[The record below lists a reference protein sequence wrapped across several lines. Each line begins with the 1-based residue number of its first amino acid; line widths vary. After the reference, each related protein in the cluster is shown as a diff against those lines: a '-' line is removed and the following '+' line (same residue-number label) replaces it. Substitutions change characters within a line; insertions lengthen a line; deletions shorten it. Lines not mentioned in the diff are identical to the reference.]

1 MSKRPKVDESADS
14 DDLQALFDS
23 IASPPAA
30 GPAPAPAVA
39 VSAQGVN
46 AAADD
51 NADNDELQALF
62 DAVAAEMEPGA
73 HERSAAPASTP
84 TPITAAESPAAQ
96 FDEAAA
102 VYTRLGQMTRQLHD
116 SLHELGLDV
125 AVQDAVQAM
134 PDARER
140 LDYIALMTEQAA
152 SRVLNATDIARPLQ
166 DRVQHGAQALH
177 VRWEKVFAGELSV
190 DEFRLLSGET
200 RDFLAQTESDSCAI
214 NAQLM
219 AIMMAQDF
227 QDLTGQVIKKIVGL
241 AQDLESGLMN
251 VLIETMPG
259 EKKTESVK
267 SLLNGPVVNPE
278 GRTDVV
284 ASQKQVDDLL
294 DSLGF

>member
-30 GPAPAPAVA
+30 GPAPAVA

-227 QDLTGQVIKKIVGL
+227 QDLTGQVIKRIL
-241 AQDLESGLMN
+241 NAAQTLEAQLLQVLLETAPPAVKAERAGNLM
-251 VLIETMPG
+251 
-259 EKKTESVK
+259 
-267 SLLNGPVVNPE
+267 NGPVTD
-278 GRTDVV
+278 GKAGGDVV
-284 ASQKQVDDLL
+284 TSQGQVDDLL
-294 DSLGF
+294 ESLGF

>member
-190 DEFRLLSGET
+190 DEFRRLSGDT
-200 RDFLAQTESDSCAI
+200 RDFLAQTESDSRAV

-227 QDLTGQVIKKIVGL
+227 QDLTGQVIKRIL
-241 AQDLESGLMN
+241 SAAQTLEAQLLQVLLETAPPAVKAERAGNLM
-251 VLIETMPG
+251 
-259 EKKTESVK
+259 
-267 SLLNGPVVNPE
+267 NGPVTD
-278 GRTDVV
+278 GKAGGDVV
-284 ASQKQVDDLL
+284 TSQGQVDDLL
-294 DSLGF
+294 ESLGF

>member
-30 GPAPAPAVA
+30 APAPAVA

-73 HERSAAPASTP
+73 HERSAAPAPTP

-116 SLHELGLDV
+116 SLHELGLD
-125 AVQDAVQAM
+125 AALQDAVQAM

-200 RDFLAQTESDSCAI
+200 RDFLARTESDSCAI

-227 QDLTGQVIKKIVGL
+227 QDLTGQVIKRIL
-241 AQDLESGLMN
+241 SAAQTLEAQLLQVLLETAPPAVKAERAGNLM
-251 VLIETMPG
+251 
-259 EKKTESVK
+259 
-267 SLLNGPVVNPE
+267 NGPV
-278 GRTDVV
+278 TDGKAGGEVV
-284 ASQKQVDDLL
+284 TSQGQVDDLL
-294 DSLGF
+294 ESLGF

>member
-30 GPAPAPAVA
+30 GPAPAVA

-73 HERSAAPASTP
+73 HERSAAPAPTP

-116 SLHELGLDV
+116 SLHELGLD
-125 AVQDAVQAM
+125 AALQDAVQAM

-227 QDLTGQVIKKIVGL
+227 QDLTGQVIKRIL
-241 AQDLESGLMN
+241 SAAQTLEAQLLQVLLETAPPAVKAERAGNLM
-251 VLIETMPG
+251 
-259 EKKTESVK
+259 
-267 SLLNGPVVNPE
+267 NGPVTD
-278 GRTDVV
+278 GKAGGDVV
-284 ASQKQVDDLL
+284 TSQGQVDDLL
-294 DSLGF
+294 ESLGF

>member
-30 GPAPAPAVA
+30 GPAVA
-39 VSAQGVN
+39 VSAQVAN

-62 DAVAAEMEPGA
+62 DAVAAEMEPSA
-73 HERSAAPASTP
+73 HERSAAPAPTTTP
-84 TPITAAESPAAQ
+84 IPIPITAAVSPAPQ

-116 SLHELGLDV
+116 SLHELGLD
-125 AVQDAVQAM
+125 AALQDAVRAM
-134 PDARER
+134 PDTRER

-200 RDFLAQTESDSCAI
+200 RDFLARTESDSCAI

-227 QDLTGQVIKKIVGL
+227 QDLTGQVIKRIL
-241 AQDLESGLMN
+241 SAAQTLEAQLLQVLLETAPPAVKAERAGNLM
-251 VLIETMPG
+251 
-259 EKKTESVK
+259 
-267 SLLNGPVVNPE
+267 NGPVTD
-278 GRTDVV
+278 GKAGGDVV
-284 ASQKQVDDLL
+284 TSQGQVDDLL
-294 DSLGF
+294 ESLGF

>member
-30 GPAPAPAVA
+30 GPAPAVA

-73 HERSAAPASTP
+73 HERSAAPAPTP

-227 QDLTGQVIKKIVGL
+227 QDLTGQVIKRIL
-241 AQDLESGLMN
+241 NAAQTLEAQLLQVLLETAPPAVKAERAGNLM
-251 VLIETMPG
+251 
-259 EKKTESVK
+259 
-267 SLLNGPVVNPE
+267 NGPVTD
-278 GRTDVV
+278 GKAGGDVV
-284 ASQKQVDDLL
+284 TSQGQVDDLL
-294 DSLGF
+294 ESLGF

>member
-166 DRVQHGAQALH
+166 DRVEHGAQALH
-177 VRWEKVFAGELSV
+177 ARWDKLFAGEVSV
-190 DEFRLLSGET
+190 DEFRRLSGDT
-200 RDFLAQTESDSCAI
+200 RDFLAQTESDSRAV

-227 QDLTGQVIKKIVGL
+227 QDLTGQVIKRIL
-241 AQDLESGLMN
+241 SAAQTLEAQLLQVLLETAPPAVKAERAGSLM
-251 VLIETMPG
+251 
-259 EKKTESVK
+259 
-267 SLLNGPVVNPE
+267 NGPVTDDKA
-278 GRTDVV
+278 RDDVV
-284 ASQKQVDDLL
+284 TSQGQVDDLL
-294 DSLGF
+294 ESLGF

>member
-30 GPAPAPAVA
+30 GPAPAVA

-73 HERSAAPASTP
+73 HERSAAPAP

-200 RDFLAQTESDSCAI
+200 RDVLAQTESDSCAI

-227 QDLTGQVIKKIVGL
+227 QDLTGQVIKRIL
-241 AQDLESGLMN
+241 NAAQTLEAQLLQVLLETAPPAVKAERAGNLM
-251 VLIETMPG
+251 
-259 EKKTESVK
+259 
-267 SLLNGPVVNPE
+267 NGPVTD
-278 GRTDVV
+278 GKAGGDVV
-284 ASQKQVDDLL
+284 TSQGQVDDLL
-294 DSLGF
+294 ESLGF

>member
-73 HERSAAPASTP
+73 HERSAAPAPTP

-116 SLHELGLDV
+116 SLHELGLD
-125 AVQDAVQAM
+125 AALQDAVHAM
-134 PDARER
+134 PDTRER

-227 QDLTGQVIKKIVGL
+227 QDLTGQVIKRIL
-241 AQDLESGLMN
+241 NAAQTLEAQLLQVLLETAPPAVKAERAGNLM
-251 VLIETMPG
+251 
-259 EKKTESVK
+259 
-267 SLLNGPVVNPE
+267 NGPVTD
-278 GRTDVV
+278 GKAGGDVV
-284 ASQKQVDDLL
+284 TSQGQVDDLL
-294 DSLGF
+294 ESLGF

>member
-30 GPAPAPAVA
+30 GPAVA
-39 VSAQGVN
+39 VSAQVVN

-73 HERSAAPASTP
+73 HERSAAPAP
-84 TPITAAESPAAQ
+84 TLITAAESPAAQ

-227 QDLTGQVIKKIVGL
+227 QDLTGQVIKRIL
-241 AQDLESGLMN
+241 NAAQTLEAQLLQVLLETAPPAVKAERAGNLM
-251 VLIETMPG
+251 
-259 EKKTESVK
+259 
-267 SLLNGPVVNPE
+267 NGPVTD
-278 GRTDVV
+278 GKAGGDVV
-284 ASQKQVDDLL
+284 TSQGQVDDLL
-294 DSLGF
+294 ESLGF